1 MRHYLGTP
9 VSWGHRKNRF
19 TSHQS
24 GSYKNGK
31 WPKQEGWGGLGRG
44 GVGWVGEGWVTNWTS
59 RPAEKPQA
67 VRLFVF
73 WGKLKNYLVS
83 DVYTLTDTDER
94 NTNLGFFKAT
104 PQVSSLL
111 RNGNVSSQ
119 NNTRTSLVWTL
130 HTNFPFR
137 SRLVHQVGTHLPFR
151 PPTVWNTCS
160 MPPFIHP
167 ETQ

>member
-1 MRHYLGTP
+1 MHKCVIISALLFREDTEKIASLPTR
-9 VSWGHRKNRF
+9 VAAIK
-19 TSHQS
+19 TA
-24 GSYKNGK
+24 NGPNK
-31 WPKQEGWGGLGRG
+31 RG